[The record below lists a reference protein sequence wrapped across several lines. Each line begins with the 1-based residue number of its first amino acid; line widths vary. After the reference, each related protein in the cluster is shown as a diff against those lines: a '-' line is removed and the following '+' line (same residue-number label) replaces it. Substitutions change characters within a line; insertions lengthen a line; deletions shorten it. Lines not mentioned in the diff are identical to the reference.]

1 MTVLLFRK
9 PTERGTMVKANKTQI
24 RRELANVRRL
34 SRSVAYNMK
43 GTVEPR
49 SLNAKDAQIMAD
61 RLDAATANLYQLI
74 AEWNRS

>member
-1 MTVLLFRK
+1 
-9 PTERGTMVKANKTQI
+9 MVKANKTQI